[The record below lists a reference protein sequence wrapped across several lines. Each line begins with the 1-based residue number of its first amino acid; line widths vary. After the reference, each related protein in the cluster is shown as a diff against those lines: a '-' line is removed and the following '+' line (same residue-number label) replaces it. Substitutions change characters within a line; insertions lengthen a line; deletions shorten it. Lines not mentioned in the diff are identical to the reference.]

1 MRYFRG
7 RVSNFNQPKARKH
20 CFLTSDWLKFET
32 LPRKYRTQSP
42 LTLTPSLSVQ
52 CLKMRSYRSTP
63 DEDVGAEIGVVG
75 VGLGLEI
82 EEGGGGDNATEIPTE
97 EMSNSEVI
105 GMILTHYIYYILL
118 GAFILIF
125 IGIYCVCR

>member
-1 MRYFRG
+1 
-7 RVSNFNQPKARKH
+7 
-20 CFLTSDWLKFET
+20 
-32 LPRKYRTQSP
+32 
-42 LTLTPSLSVQ
+42 
-52 CLKMRSYRSTP
+52 MRSYRSTP
-63 DEDVGAEIGVVG
+63 DEDIGAEIDVVE
-75 VGLGLEI
+75 VGL
-82 EEGGGGDNATEIPTE
+82 GGGDNATEIPTE